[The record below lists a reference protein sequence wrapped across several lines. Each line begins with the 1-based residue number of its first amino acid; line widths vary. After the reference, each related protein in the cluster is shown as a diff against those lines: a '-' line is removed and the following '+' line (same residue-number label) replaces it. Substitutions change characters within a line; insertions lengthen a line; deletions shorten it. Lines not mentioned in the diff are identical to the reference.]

1 MTTEPEKKEEV
12 QEEVKAEEKPKVSP
26 PVSIQELVNA
36 YPNDREKARDTLF
49 MGIHNE
55 LNRIANAL
63 EYFATQDVA
72 EKKSK
77 KFQTGPG

>member
-12 QEEVKAEEKPKVSP
+12 QEEVKAEEKPKVPP